1 MGLTSRRGS
10 IIIEHP
16 SRGVAS
22 SVAGKLQLGL
32 LFLRDTI
39 EQYRR
44 DQSNARRDHGPPA
57 KRRIPSAH

>member
-1 MGLTSRRGS
+1 MGLTSGRGS

-39 EQYRR
+39 
-44 DQSNARRDHGPPA
+44 AL
-57 KRRIPSAH
+57 